1 MDYLLGRGTATSR
14 WISVAGEE
22 EVNFASSFA
31 PSGDCKLQLRSNESK
46 QPENI
51 SEAGNGKKVW
61 EEAERRA
68 AREKYFHYHISFYL
82 SSFSLCVE
90 ALYFLCRTTTY

>member
-1 MDYLLGRGTATSR
+1 MDYLLSGSTATSR
-14 WISVAGEE
+14 WISIAGEDK
-22 EVNFASSFA
+22 VNFASSCA

-68 AREKYFHYHISFYL
+68 AREKYLSFYL
-82 SSFSLCVE
+82 SLLFVCVWRLCTFF
-90 ALYFLCRTTTY
+90 AG

>member
-1 MDYLLGRGTATSR
+1 MDYLLGGGTPTSR
-14 WISVAGEE
+14 WISIAGEDK
-22 EVNFASSFA
+22 VNFAPSSA

-46 QPENI
+46 QPEDI

-68 AREKYFHYHISFYL
+68 AREKIFIILSLSFR
-82 SSFSLCVE
+82 LCVE
-90 ALYFLCRTTTY
+90 ALYFLCRMTTC

>member
-1 MDYLLGRGTATSR
+1 MDYLLGGGTATSR
-14 WISVAGEE
+14 WISIAGEK
-22 EVNFASSFA
+22 EVNFESLSA
-31 PSGDCKLQLRSNESK
+31 PWVGCKLQLRSNESK

-68 AREKYFHYHISFYL
+68 ARKKY
-82 SSFSLCVE
+82 
-90 ALYFLCRTTTY
+90 

>member
-1 MDYLLGRGTATSR
+1 MDYLLGGGTAASR
-14 WISVAGEE
+14 WISIAGEDK
-22 EVNFASSFA
+22 VNFAPSSA

-68 AREKYFHYHISFYL
+68 AREKYLSFYL
-82 SSFSLCVE
+82 SSFRLCVE
-90 ALYFLCRTTTY
+90 ALYFLCRMTTC